1 MFARSYLG
9 RIGALV
15 LAVLFLWA
23 LFAGESG
30 AGGPERHYRVKAGD
44 TLWSIAERSYGGD
57 PREGV
62 WKIRQR
68 NALPG
73 NVIRVGE
80 RLVMP

>member
-1 MFARSYLG
+1 MFVRLTGLVLVLLVAWVVFARPSTGSPRPGSY
-9 RIGALV
+9 V
-15 LAVLFLWA
+15 
-23 LFAGESG
+23 
-30 AGGPERHYRVKAGD
+30 VKPRD
-44 TLWSIAERSYGGD
+44 TLWSIASRYYGGD